1 MFTFDEISV
10 SDLHKDAYGKRPS
23 ESWLYGWAH
32 ATDELKQMM
41 WDHMVGLL

>member
-23 ESWLYGWAH
+23 ESWWYGWAH
-32 ATDELKQMM
+32 ATDEQKQLM